1 MRSLYRTL
9 SFRYWSRCRLRCALI
24 LLSIA
29 LGVAT
34 CVATSVLDANL
45 ETAFQ
50 RSATPLAGFADLH
63 VSNGDAGVPRAL
75 AESLAHVPGVRAA
88 QPLVIQRVALPELG
102 HRPGLLLGVDL
113 NADEESSYWTVSTRE
128 LTSRDFSRTLIF
140 RQKTVLIGQE
150 LEDTLPRGRE
160 TVQVLIAGQTHYLRR
175 VGVIRPQG
183 SAAGFIG
190 NVLVLSCADAGALLG
205 RPDLASRID
214 LTLDPE
220 ADREQVRQCVETALA
235 GKARVTT
242 PEQHGRWIEEMLGGL
257 RLGLRLCGVGALMVG
272 LFLVAN
278 VLTVSAAERRHD
290 IGILKSVGALPWQI
304 AALFA
309 GEAALL
315 GLAGGL
321 LGLPLGLSL
330 AHCGLC
336 PVQRL
341 LSDVFLPIE
350 TGPMDVKPWLL
361 LTSLGAGVAT
371 ALLAAVIPARKA
383 AAVHP
388 IESLRRLPPPP
399 CRQWRRFKIAVALGL
414 LACGPGYFA
423 LNYLPNR
430 LGSYGNM
437 VLVFWASLL
446 ATPLI
451 ALLAARGLQ
460 RGARRWLSTPGRLA
474 LDNLVRSPG
483 RTGLVTTTLAAGV
496 ALFVQTSGF
505 IASNEK
511 AIRAWVEHS
520 LSGDLFITSGG
531 PLSVNG
537 QNLPMA
543 EGIRRRLEE
552 VCPEA
557 QVVPLRFRY
566 LDWQR
571 DGKPTRILLCAF
583 DAQRYHDANKD
594 RLPRLP
600 KQSLYQRLLEPGTA
614 LVSNNFAALYDIHEG
629 DNLSLPGAEGPVSL
643 RVAGTVE
650 DYTCS
655 RGTVLVDRRQ
665 YRLQF
670 DAHLIDTFTVYLP
683 PGADVESVRQ
693 RIQDSPLAA
702 EQAFC
707 LLTRDALRGHILGM
721 VLGLYRLAY
730 VQEIMVAVV
739 SLLAMVTALLLSV
752 LQRRRELGLLRAVG
766 ATPRQVFR
774 SVLAEAVFMA
784 VLGTAAGLA
793 VGIPLEWY
801 TIRILLFVE
810 TGTLLPMRYPWTTAA
825 TILAL
830 MLLSALVASIGP
842 ALRTGRMR
850 IAEAIGQE

>member
-1 MRSLYRTL
+1 MRSLYSTL
-9 SFRYWSRCRLRCALI
+9 SFRYWSRCRLRGALI

-29 LGVAT
+29 LGVAA

-45 ETAFQ
+45 EAAFQ
-50 RSATPLAGFADLH
+50 RSATPLAGFADLY
-63 VSNGDAGVPRAL
+63 VSNGDAGVPRSL
-75 AESLAHVPGVRAA
+75 AESLAQVPGVHSV
-88 QPLVIQRVALPELG
+88 QPWVMQRVILPELAN
-102 HRPGLLLGVDL
+102 RPGLLLGVDL
-113 NADEESSYWTVSTRE
+113 NAEEESPDWNVVTRE
-128 LTSRDFSRTLIF
+128 LTSRDFSRTVIF
-140 RQKTVLIGQE
+140 RQKTVLLGQE
-150 LEDTLPRGRE
+150 LDQALPQDRE

-175 VGVIRPQG
+175 VGVIHTQG
-183 SAAGFIG
+183 PAAAFVG

-205 RPDLASRID
+205 RPDLANRID
-214 LTLDPE
+214 LTLE
-220 ADREQVRQCVETALA
+220 AGADREQVRQRVEEALA

-242 PEQHGRWIEEMLGGL
+242 PEQHGRWVEEMLAGL

-290 IGILKSVGALPWQI
+290 IGILKSVGAVPWQI
-304 AALFA
+304 GALFA
-309 GEAALL
+309 GEAAML
-315 GLAGGL
+315 GFVGGL
-321 LGLPLGLSL
+321 FGLPLGLAL
-330 AHCGLC
+330 ARCGLC

-341 LSDVFLPIE
+341 LSDVFLPVE
-350 TGPMDVKPWLL
+350 TGAMEVQAWTL
-361 LTSLGAGVAT
+361 LTALAAGVCT
-371 ALLAAVIPARKA
+371 ALLAALIPALKA
-383 AAVHP
+383 GSVNP

-399 CRQWRRFKIAVALGL
+399 CCHWRRFKIAVVLGL

-446 ATPLI
+446 ATPVI

-460 RGARRWLSTPGRLA
+460 RGARHWLSTPARLA

-511 AIRAWVEHS
+511 AIRSWVEHS
-520 LSGDLFITSGG
+520 LAGDLFVTSGG
-531 PLSVNG
+531 PVSVNG
-537 QNLPMA
+537 QNLPMG

-557 QVVPLRFRY
+557 LVVPLRFRY

-571 DGKPTRILLCAF
+571 GEQPTRILLCAF
-583 DAQRYHDANKD
+583 DAERFHNANKERSPLVPD
-594 RLPRLP
+594 LDLYHRLC
-600 KQSLYQRLLEPGTA
+600 EPGTA
-614 LVSNNFAALYDIHEG
+614 LVSKNFAALYGIHDGDDIA
-629 DNLSLPGAEGPVSL
+629 LPGAEGPVTL
-643 RVAGTVE
+643 RVLGTVE

-665 YRLQF
+665 YRQQF

-683 PGADVESVRQ
+683 PGADIESVRQ
-693 RIQDSPLAA
+693 RIHDSPLGT

-707 LLTRDALRGHILGM
+707 VLTRDALRGHILGM

-730 VQEIMVAVV
+730 IQEIMVAVV

-774 SVLAEAVFMA
+774 SVLAEAVIMA
-784 VLGTAAGLA
+784 VLGTATGLA
-793 VGIPLEWY
+793 VGVPLEWY

-825 TILAL
+825 TIFAL
-830 MLLSALVASIGP
+830 MLLSALLASIGP